1 MFNRVIHACKKYFY
15 FLVQVL
21 YLLSHK
27 ALGIRKKKVASI
39 EDGGKHHQ
47 KIFKAFNTF
56 LFYLNLFQN

>member
-1 MFNRVIHACKKYFY
+1 MQEVP
-15 FLVQVL
+15 VQESIRK

-27 ALGIRKKKVASI
+27 ALGIRKKKMAST

-47 KIFKAFNTF
+47 KIFKAFNTY